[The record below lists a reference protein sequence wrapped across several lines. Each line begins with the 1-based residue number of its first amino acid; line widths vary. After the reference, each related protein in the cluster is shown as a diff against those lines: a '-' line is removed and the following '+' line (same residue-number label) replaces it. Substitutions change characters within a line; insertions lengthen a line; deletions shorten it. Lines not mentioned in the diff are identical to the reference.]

1 MGAPKGNEFW
11 KLRLKHG
18 RSTKISSPEQLWDNF
33 IEYAQWVEEN
43 PLIEIDYRGKDATIV
58 KLPRM
63 RPMLKST
70 FAVMCGYC
78 SWDNLTHTLK
88 EVKGFSEVFTR
99 IESCIYS
106 QKLEGAASGFLN
118 PNIIARDL
126 GLTDKQEN
134 KVVTD
139 KPLVITLTEKGE
151 ANGETDRSV

>member
-11 KLRLKHG
+11 RLRLKHG
-18 RSTKISSPEQLWDNF
+18 RTHSIETPEQLWENF
-33 IEYAQWVEEN
+33 IEYATFLEEN
-43 PLIEIDYRGKDATIV
+43 PLIEIDYKGKDADRVEIP
-58 KLPRM
+58 KM
-63 RPMLKST
+63 RPFTKTGFALACGLSAWETISEWKSRQ
-70 FAVMCGYC
+70 
-78 SWDNLTHTLK
+78 
-88 EVKGFSEVFTR
+88 GFSEIITR
-99 IESCIYS
+99 IENYIYT

-151 ANGETDRSV
+151 ANGETNTGV